1 MNENPSRGLAEF
13 RTLLPYLKKYRLP
26 YVLGFICLIVVDAAQ
41 AVIPQF
47 IRAAVDRITTGNF
60 AWMEVFRLC
69 LAMLGVMVLV
79 ASGRF
84 LWRYFI
90 HGSSRRIE
98 TELRD
103 TLFAHLLTLSYDF
116 YQKHKIGD
124 LMARAINDI
133 NGIRNALGWGVVT
146 LVDGTIMAASILV
159 IIFVQ
164 DPRTAAFC
172 VIPLPL
178 ITVIML
184 VFGKAIGRL
193 FYRAN
198 ETYSAMSDTVQ
209 ETFAGIRV
217 VKSFVKEWWFTKK
230 FEKTNDDYRA
240 ANMELIKIF
249 GAFFPL
255 VSFLAGLTTVILLL
269 TGGRRVVM
277 GYLSAGELV
286 ALFSYLQMLI
296 WPLMGAGFMVNMIQR
311 GAASM
316 GRINDLL
323 HSEPSIKD
331 PEISHG
337 QSAFGAPAEGSAPAQ
352 AAFGAPAEAGTPAQ
366 SAFGASAEG
375 GASAESTAPAVGG
388 LSAGAGLYEGPV
400 IEIRNLSFAY
410 AGPEE
415 KSAPVEV
422 LRDISLSV
430 PRGSVL
436 GILGKTGSGKSTLIK
451 TLVRMVDPPE
461 GTVFVHGLDVRNRE
475 LRDLR
480 RLFGVSPQDSYLF
493 SDSIRNNIAYGS
505 KDGGDAPLDALT
517 RAACLS
523 ALDGDLAGFSM
534 GWDTLIGERGLT
546 LSGGQ
551 KQRVAIARAVLSAP
565 EILVLDDAFSAVDA
579 ETEKRI
585 LTGILEER
593 GGRASQA
600 GRAGAAPKTTI
611 IISHRVSTLSSAD
624 TVAVLEN
631 GGIDELGTPE
641 ELLASGRFFARMAEL
656 QRLGESAKATAEA
669 RAHG

>member
-1 MNENPSRGLAEF
+1 LKKKSLGLREF
-13 RTLLPYLKKYRLP
+13 RTILPYLKKYRRP
-26 YVLGFICLIVVDAAQ
+26 YLLGFICLIVVDAAQ

-47 IRAAVDRITTGNF
+47 IRLAVDRISAAQF
-60 AWMEVFRLC
+60 EWMAVFRLC
-69 LAMLGVMVLV
+69 LAMLGTMAVI

-98 TELRD
+98 AELRD

-133 NGIRNALGWGVVT
+133 NGVRNALGWGVVT
-146 LVDGTIMAASILV
+146 LVDGTIMASAIMV

-164 DPRTAAFC
+164 DPRIAAFC

-178 ITVIML
+178 ITILML
-184 VFGKAIGRL
+184 FFGVAVGKH
-193 FYRAN
+193 FYRVN

-217 VKSFVKEWWFTKK
+217 VKSFVKENWFTGK

-240 ANMELIKIF
+240 ANMSLIKIF

-255 VSFLAGLTTVILLL
+255 VSFLGGLTTVILLL
-269 TGGRRVVM
+269 VGGRQVVTGG
-277 GYLSAGELV
+277 LTPGELV

-316 GRINDLL
+316 GRINELL
-323 HSEPSIKD
+323 NSEPSIRDAETIQSTHSPQSSKSLQ
-331 PEISHG
+331 SHEK
-337 QSAFGAPAEGSAPAQ
+337 QDNPI
-352 AAFGAPAEAGTPAQ
+352 
-366 SAFGASAEG
+366 
-375 GASAESTAPAVGG
+375 
-388 LSAGAGLYEGPV
+388 
-400 IEIRNLSFAY
+400 IELKNLSFAY
-410 AGPEE
+410 PHKANTEDSDDSQSEVSQVEE
-415 KSAPVEV
+415 KTSSIQV
-422 LRDISLSV
+422 LNNISLSI

-436 GILGKTGSGKSTLIK
+436 GILGRTGSGKSTLIK

-461 GTVFVHGLDVRNRE
+461 NTVFIEGIDVRRHA
-475 LRDLR
+475 LKDLR

-493 SDSIRNNIAYGS
+493 SDSIKNNIAYGS
-505 KDGGDAPLDALT
+505 KDEVSKDDTIADPPLSALT
-517 RAACLS
+517 QAALLS
-523 ALDGDLAGFSM
+523 ALDGDLETFSM

-551 KQRVAIARAVLSAP
+551 KQRVAIARAVLSTP

-585 LTGILEER
+585 LTAILEER
-593 GGRASQA
+593 HGYRDGVKSSAKS
-600 GRAGAAPKTTI
+600 GSEKTTI
-611 IISHRVSTLSSAD
+611 IISHRVSTLSCAD
-624 TVAVLEN
+624 TVAVLEE
-631 GGIDELGTPE
+631 GRISELGRPDD
-641 ELLASGRFFARMAEL
+641 LLAQGHFFARMAEL
-656 QRLGESAKATAEA
+656 QRLGEQLHQEENAGHQ
-669 RAHG
+669 HG